1 MAYVGEYNWDEVNR
15 QEILRG
21 QQILERTSQSINNSQ
36 RIAIETEEVGVG
48 VSRVIYLKSIDS
60 KSEKIIIILYF
71 MFQVINELNEQ
82 RESLLRSR
90 NRLQNMDEGL
100 SKSQRL
106 IRAMSRH
113 VLYNKILLIFIII
126 LEVGILAGLV
136 YLKFFR
142 KQL

>member
-1 MAYVGEYNWDEVNR
+1 MAYAGNYDWDEHNR
-15 QEILRG
+15 QEVLRG
-21 QQILERTSQSINNSQ
+21 QQILERTSQSVNNSQ

-48 VSRVIYLKSIDS
+48 VSHVYD
-60 KSEKIIIILYF
+60 IILHYKITKISSYNLT
-71 MFQVINELNEQ
+71 FQVINELNEQ

-142 KQL
+142 K

>member
-71 MFQVINELNEQ
+71 MF
-82 RESLLRSR
+82 
-90 NRLQNMDEGL
+90 
-100 SKSQRL
+100 
-106 IRAMSRH
+106 
-113 VLYNKILLIFIII
+113 
-126 LEVGILAGLV
+126 
-136 YLKFFR
+136 
-142 KQL
+142 